1 MSATP
6 FEQLA
11 NLDRRVH
18 DPARLSILTAL
29 SACERADFLF
39 LQRIT
44 GLTKGNLSSHLSKL
58 EEAGLVETEK
68 RFVNK
73 KTQTLVRLS
82 GDGRETIEGYW
93 QEMQELRKSATR
105 WRPQKLVPEP
115 SPG

>member
-18 DPARLSILTAL
+18 DPGRLSILTAL

-82 GDGRETIEGYW
+82 GEGRETIEGYW
-93 QEMQELRKSATR
+93 KEIQELRKSVSR
-105 WRPQKLVPEP
+105 WQPQKLMPEP
-115 SPG
+115 SAG

>member
-58 EEAGLVETEK
+58 EETGLVETEK

-73 KTQTLVRLS
+73 KTQTLVRLT
-82 GDGRETIEGYW
+82 GEGRETIESYW
-93 QEMQELRKSATR
+93 KDLQELRKSATR
-105 WRPQKLVPEP
+105 WQTQKTLLP

>member
-1 MSATP
+1 MNATP

-29 SACERADFLF
+29 AACERADFLF

-73 KTQTLVRLS
+73 KTQTLVRLT
-82 GDGRETIEGYW
+82 GEGRETIETYW
-93 QEMQELRKSATR
+93 KEMESIRKSATR
-105 WRPQKLVPEP
+105 WQPQKTLLP